1 MRNIVTEMYDAQDD
15 NFNRQTLKR
24 SRKIKLTLR
33 HLNKLRKKRELDKL
47 ETELRKDRLSKI
59 YGSSDQGDESPMF

>member
-1 MRNIVTEMYDAQDD
+1 MRNIVTEMYDVQDD